1 MIWGRRQRTALEGRF
16 RSTSQGFL
24 KQRIQTR
31 ALLSVFS
38 LDSAKRTGVGRMSW
52 IEWASDWSGPVGRG
66 LAMFPY
72 KGLRVNMFIVV
83 IPVIPAAVRAGK
95 QPQTVFQQTGRV

>member
-1 MIWGRRQRTALEGRF
+1 
-16 RSTSQGFL
+16 
-24 KQRIQTR
+24 
-31 ALLSVFS
+31 
-38 LDSAKRTGVGRMSW
+38 MSW